1 MKKKHRKV
9 EGSMRRIIL
18 SLLAVIALFSCLEA
32 TPFTLTGELR
42 VPDAYVLPNKAVKFQ
57 LNNYIRKESSVPG
70 TDFEYKPSGMLQFGI
85 MNRVE
90 IGVMGGDDMYW
101 MHAKVKLVEETVSV
115 PQIAVGVDNIASK
128 AREDSRLIPITD
140 DLFGNPDR
148 VYYEKNSFYAV
159 ASKQTV
165 IRGFFGIPELS
176 TVISGGFGRNRFV
189 GQIELTKKLEG
200 IFFSAEFSPNAKMSF
215 ITEMDGHNLN
225 LGAKYNFKN
234 FSAKLGYLGL
244 EESLKEDN
252 PNHRLSLGISYL
264 FDKYADARRRPSMP
278 DSQVLP
284 GSSNVTQQQ
293 VGQAQSGV
301 PNASA
306 NELMEELRKIRESRA
321 ESQKV
326 LEDLR
331 KQLLEL
337 EKEAA
342 GE

>member
-1 MKKKHRKV
+1 MK
-9 EGSMRRIIL
+9 RIVL

-42 VPDAYVLPNKAVKFQ
+42 VPDAYVLPNKAAKFQ
-57 LNNYIRKESSVPG
+57 FNSYIRKEQSTPK
-70 TDFEYKPSGMLQFGI
+70 TDFEFIPSGMLQVGI
-85 MNRVE
+85 LNRVE
-90 IGVMGGDDMYW
+90 LGVMGGDNMYW
-101 MHAKVKLVEETVSV
+101 MHAKVKIVEETVSV
-115 PQIAVGVDNIASK
+115 PQVAIGVDNIASK
-128 AREDSRLIPITD
+128 ARENSRIIPVTD
-140 DLFGNPDR
+140 DLYGNPDR
-148 VYYEKNSFYAV
+148 CYYEKNSFYAV

-165 IRGFFGIPELS
+165 LRGLFGIQELS
-176 TVISGGFGRNRFV
+176 TVLSAGFGRNRFV
-189 GQIELTKKLEG
+189 GQIPLTKKLEG
-200 IFFSAEFSPNAKMSF
+200 LFFSAEFSPNAKMTF
-215 ITEMDGHNLN
+215 ITEMDGHNIN
-225 LGAKYNFKN
+225 LGAKYNIKN
-234 FSAKLGYLGL
+234 FSVKLGYLGL
-244 EESLKEDN
+244 EESLKDDN
-252 PNHRLSLGISYL
+252 PNHRISLGLSYL

-278 DSQVLP
+278 DSQVGS

-293 VGQAQSGV
+293 VGQSQSGV

-331 KQLLEL
+331 RQLLEL